1 MTFNKLIIVEG
12 RQDKLK
18 IAPILAENIPIICT
32 NGTVSA
38 SRLEEI
44 LALYDDYEM
53 YAFFDADS
61 SGDKLRALFK
71 REFPN
76 ARYLHTSPTYKQV
89 EATPRRHLA
98 RILLA
103 ADFKV
108 HKEYLIV

>member
-18 IAPILAENIPIICT
+18 IAPILAEDIPIICT

-44 LALYDDYEM
+44 LAPYEDFEM
-53 YAFFDADS
+53 YAFFDADA

-71 REFPN
+71 REFPD
-76 ARYLHTSPTYKQV
+76 AYHLHTSPSYKQV

-103 ADFKV
+103 ADIKV